1 MIVFRKHFLIP
12 ITIVG
17 SLVLA
22 PALVGCGMNPLESV
36 IEEVTG
42 GNVDIGGTSIPED
55 FPAEVPLID
64 GELIS
69 AFSIGTGAEKVFAV
83 MLKVSDAS
91 AADAIGSQLEGA
103 GFSLELDQAASGA
116 ASYAYTNANFAVLV
130 AVTEDGNKGWA
141 ASYVVTPVVS

>member
-1 MIVFRKHFLIP
+1 MIAFRKHFLIP

-42 GNVDIGGTSIPED
+42 GDVDSGTSLPED

-69 AFSIGTGAEKVFAV
+69 AFSIGTGAEKAFAV
-83 MLKVSDAS
+83 RLKVRNPLTTDFESNCLPS
-91 AADAIGSQLEGA
+91 CR
-103 GFSLELDQAASGA
+103 
-116 ASYAYTNANFAVLV
+116 
-130 AVTEDGNKGWA
+130 
-141 ASYVVTPVVS
+141 PVFYYCCRQS